1 MLNDPS
7 DVFDD
12 YVWLLFYWLF
22 VYKMEIWSFRKFK
35 KDVIKINKLYEEF
48 RQDELKTKRIHHPA
62 KFEYAQPFEY
72 RSKQM
77 WFIER
82 LFKKDKV
89 DDFKLYDAW
98 KKENRDFIYRKDDKS
113 QLEKRICAVI
123 MLLSVSEDPMKFLF
137 TILK

>member
-1 MLNDPS
+1 
-7 DVFDD
+7 
-12 YVWLLFYWLF
+12 
-22 VYKMEIWSFRKFK
+22 MEIWSFRKFK

-89 DDFKLYDAW
+89 DNYKLYDAF
-98 KKENRDFIYRKDDKS
+98 KTENRDFRYTKHDKTP
-113 QLEKRICAVI
+113 LEQRIDVFI
-123 MLLSVSEDPMKFLF
+123 MLLNISKDPMKILF
-137 TILK
+137 QIIK